1 MKPPDVWLRGPVA
14 QVPGML
20 QPAAHALLQAVEDVD
35 RVVAGV
41 SREDLWRRPSP
52 AASLGFHLKHL
63 SGSTERLM
71 SYGMGRAISA
81 AEREWLALEP
91 VDGAPEG
98 DAAALGLRLWTVVQ
112 NAINEM
118 AGYPASRL
126 TEARVIGRAQ
136 LPTSAI
142 GCFFH
147 AGEHASRH
155 AGQLITTAR
164 LLGVAF

>member
-1 MKPPDVWLRGPVA
+1 MRQPDVWLRGPVA
-14 QVPGML
+14 HVPGML

-118 AGYPASRL
+118 AGYPESRL

>member
-118 AGYPASRL
+118 AGYPESRL